1 MPHNSVNEALGMS
14 DALIAEQAY
23 LIECGIRPMM
33 LFHRIRADPVLM
45 GQVASYIERCA
56 EGRAVIPFVYDEQK
70 GMAWVGYAA
79 SKWVFDTFR
88 WATESLDEPYYSR
101 VLGLLLGYSPVE
113 IAKHDA
119 QQPIRRF
126 PDPTR
131 SPGLIPTQSI
141 RDAFHNT
148 ERDCQPIRQ
157 PKHTRNLGDKI
168 PTSGI
173 FDLADLL

>member
-1 MPHNSVNEALGMS
+1 MPNNSVNEALGMS

-33 LFHRIRADPVLM
+33 LFYRIRADPVLM
-45 GQVASYIERCA
+45 GRVASYIERCA
-56 EGRAVIPFVYDEQK
+56 EGRAVIPFVFDDK
-70 GMAWVGYAA
+70 SGLAWIGYAA
-79 SKWVFDTFR
+79 NKCVFDTFR
-88 WATESLDEPYYSR
+88 WVTESLDEPYYSR

-113 IAKHDA
+113 IAKYDA
-119 QQPIRRF
+119 QQPIRIF
-126 PDPTR
+126 PNPTKL
-131 SPGLIPTQSI
+131 PGPISTQSI
-141 RDAFHNT
+141 RDTFHNT